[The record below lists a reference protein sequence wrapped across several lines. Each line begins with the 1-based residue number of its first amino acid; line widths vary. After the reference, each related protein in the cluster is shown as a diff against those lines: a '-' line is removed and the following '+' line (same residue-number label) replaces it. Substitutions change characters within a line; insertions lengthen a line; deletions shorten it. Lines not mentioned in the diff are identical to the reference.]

1 MKAEVSTNVRHAAH
15 NKATHPLEGI
25 AWLNGND
32 HLKGRW
38 FHNRARQ
45 NQNLVV

>member
-32 HLKGRW
+32 HLKGAGSTTE
-38 FHNRARQ
+38 RARIRTW
-45 NQNLVV
+45 